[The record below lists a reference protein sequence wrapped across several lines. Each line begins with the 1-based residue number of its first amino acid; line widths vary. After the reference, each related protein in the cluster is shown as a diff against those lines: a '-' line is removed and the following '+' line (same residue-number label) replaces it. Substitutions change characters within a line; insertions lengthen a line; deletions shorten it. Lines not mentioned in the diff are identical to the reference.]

1 MNQKT
6 PHIAQPV
13 AEKGS
18 NGIVERARDR
28 VLLIE
33 DNAGDATYVQFVL
46 QTSDL
51 VDCELVHCKTLGE
64 GIAFLEKEH
73 GNVEAVL
80 LDLSL
85 PDSRGFVT
93 LEKLREKFPT
103 LNIIVLTGISDK
115 SLGVQAVKA
124 GAQDFLVKGSFT
136 TDNDLLAKSLR
147 YSIER
152 SRVLKRLEET
162 QLIAQ
167 IGSWE
172 CLPTQNLFLASAQV
186 FKTFG
191 VAHKLGH
198 IPFDSLSEPTH
209 PLHLFHQL
217 YEETIREKTIQRDQ
231 AIQDTQGY
239 THYVNLRSKLS
250 SNAEG
255 HPVVQGILQD
265 ITDRKR
271 AEEELHKSQMRYQQI
286 FTQSKDAIL
295 IAQYDGKLVD
305 FNQALVDLTGF
316 SKVELQSMPSYHAL
330 LRPEENLNEM
340 LMKLRAGIGVKDY
353 AIKVIRKDDEVR
365 ECIITANTLAEPEF
379 EGYHCIIRDITEQV
393 NAERLRKARD
403 LARQSEKMK
412 EQFIASVSH
421 EMRTPMN
428 AILGM
433 SNILIQ
439 TPLNEEQYE
448 LVKSIKQS
456 SEILLGIVNDILEIS
471 AIQNGKI
478 IFEHET
484 FDLYEL
490 LDNLVNVMQYKA
502 QEKDLF
508 FEVHIDPAVPRLLV
522 GDKLRLNQI
531 LYNLVGNAIKFTDEG
546 FVKIYVEKLHDV
558 GEDSVQVKFVVEDSG
573 IGIPENKLDAIF
585 DTFTR
590 VRTKDRLY
598 EGTGLGLSICKNLVE
613 QQGGKIGVKSR
624 LGVGSKFFFDLI
636 FEIGKEEADA
646 QNATTTPEIET
657 SFDPHT
663 SFRLL
668 LVEDHKMNQMVATK
682 TLERKFPNI
691 ELVLA
696 ENGKE
701 AIERLKQEDF
711 DIILMDIQMPVMNG
725 YEATSWIRKNLPPP
739 KCNIPILAM
748 TAHAYISKDEK
759 FKEHGMNDYVLKPF
773 EPEDLFFKISKHI
786 KKGNHNA

>member
-1 MNQKT
+1 MNQDLHHTWPEGNGNNQQIIERT
-6 PHIAQPV
+6 P
-13 AEKGS
+13 
-18 NGIVERARDR
+18 DR

-33 DNAGDATYVQFVL
+33 DNPGDATLVRVML

-51 VDCELVHCKTLGE
+51 VNCELIHRKTLSE

-73 GNVEAVL
+73 ARIEAVL

-93 LEKLREKFPT
+93 LEKLLEQFPA
-103 LNIIVLTGISDK
+103 LNIIVLTGTSDK
-115 SLGVQAVKA
+115 ELGVKAVKA
-124 GAQDFLVKGSFT
+124 GAQDFLVKGTF
-136 TDNDLLAKSLR
+136 DHENDLLAKSLR

-162 QLIAQ
+162 QQIAQ

-172 CLPTQNLFLASAQV
+172 CLPDKNTFTASAQV
-186 FKTFG
+186 YKAMGLDPSHRPVPLTEMADTG
-191 VAHKLGH
+191 
-198 IPFDSLSEPTH
+198 H
-209 PLHLFHQL
+209 PLHRFYKWYQ
-217 YEETIREKTIQRDQ
+217 ETIREKSIIRDEEIRD
-231 AIQDTQGY
+231 ARGEYHFI
-239 THYVNLRSKLS
+239 HLRARLS
-250 SNAEG
+250 TNSDG
-255 HPVVQGILQD
+255 VLMVQGILQD
-265 ITDRKR
+265 ITERKR
-271 AEEELHKSQMRYQQI
+271 AEEELTKSQMRYQQI

-295 IAQYDGKLVD
+295 IAHYDGKLVD
-305 FNQALVDLTGF
+305 FNQALTHLTEF
-316 SKVELQSMPSYHAL
+316 SKEELAAMDSYHHL
-330 LRPEENLNEM
+330 LRPEESVNE
-340 LMKLRAGIGVKDY
+340 LLLKIKAGIGVKDFP
-353 AIKVIRKDDEVR
+353 IKVGTKNNEVR
-365 ECIITANTLAEPEF
+365 ECIVTANTISEPDF
-379 EGYHCIIRDITEQV
+379 EGYNCIIRDITEQV

-439 TPLNEEQYE
+439 TPLNEEQYD

-478 IFEHET
+478 TFEHDT
-484 FDLYEL
+484 FDLYDL

-508 FEVHIDPAVPRLLV
+508 FEVHIDPSVPRLIV

-531 LYNLVGNAIKFTDEG
+531 LYNLVGNAIKFTDDG
-546 FVKIYVEKLHDV
+546 FVKIYVEKLHDI
-558 GEDSVQVKFVVEDSG
+558 GDDSVQLKFTVEDSG
-573 IGIPENKLDAIF
+573 IGIPEDKLDAIF

-613 QQGGKIGVKSR
+613 QQGGKIGVESQ

-636 FEIGKEEADA
+636 FEIGKEKTEAEVDPPIDDV
-646 QNATTTPEIET
+646 N
-657 SFDPHT
+657 FDPDT
-663 SFRLL
+663 PFRLL
-668 LVEDHKMNQMVATK
+668 LVEDHKMNQLVATK
-682 TLERKFPNI
+682 TLERKFPHI

-696 ENGKE
+696 ENGKQ
-701 AIERLKQEDF
+701 AIERLEKEDF
-711 DIILMDIQMPVMNG
+711 DIILMDIQMPVMDG
-725 YEATSWIRKNLPPP
+725 YEATAWIRKNLPPP
-739 KCNIPILAM
+739 KCDTPILAM

-759 FKEHGMNDYVLKPF
+759 FREHGMNDYVLKPF
-773 EPEDLFFKISKHI
+773 DPEDLFFKISKYI
-786 KKGNHNA
+786 NKGNRDE

>member
-1 MNQKT
+1 MNQDLYHTGTQRSGNGEQIIERT
-6 PHIAQPV
+6 P
-13 AEKGS
+13 
-18 NGIVERARDR
+18 DR

-33 DNAGDATYVQFVL
+33 DNPGDATLVRLML

-51 VDCELVHCKTLGE
+51 VNCELIHCKTLGE
-64 GIAFLEKEH
+64 GIDYLEKEQ
-73 GNVEAVL
+73 GRVEAVL

-93 LEKLREKFPT
+93 LEKLRERFPA
-103 LNIIVLTGISDK
+103 LNIIVLTGTSDK
-115 SLGVQAVKA
+115 SLGVKAVKA
-124 GAQDFLVKGSFT
+124 GAQDFLVKGTFNH
-136 TDNDLLAKSLR
+136 DNDLLAKSLR

-162 QLIAQ
+162 QQIAQ

-172 CLPTQNLFLASAQV
+172 CMPGTNTFTASAQV
-186 FKTFG
+186 YKAMG
-191 VAHKLGH
+191 LDHLPQPVA
-198 IPFDSLSEPTH
+198 LSDLADPAH
-209 PLHLFHQL
+209 PLHRFHIWYQ
-217 YEETIREKTIQRDQ
+217 ETIREKRIIRDEEIRD
-231 AIQDTQGY
+231 ANGN
-239 THYVNLRSKLS
+239 THFIHLRARVSTNSDGVLL
-250 SNAEG
+250 
-255 HPVVQGILQD
+255 VQGILQD
-265 ITDRKR
+265 ITERKR
-271 AEEELHKSQMRYQQI
+271 AEEELTKSRLRYQQI

-295 IAQYDGKLVD
+295 IARYDGKLVD
-305 FNQALVDLTGF
+305 FNHALTELTGF
-316 SKVELQSMPSYHAL
+316 SKEELEAMDNYHTL
-330 LRPEENLNEM
+330 LRPEEQVNE
-340 LMKLRAGIGVKDY
+340 LLLKLKAGIGVKDF
-353 AIKVIRKDDEVR
+353 AIKVGRKNNEVR
-365 ECIITANTLAEPEF
+365 ECIITANALSEPDF
-379 EGYHCIIRDITEQV
+379 EGYNCIIRDITEQV

-439 TPLNEEQYE
+439 TPLNEEQYD

-478 IFEHET
+478 TFEHDT
-484 FDLYEL
+484 FDLYDL

-502 QEKDLF
+502 QEKDLY
-508 FEVHIDPAVPRLLV
+508 FEVHIDPAVPRLIV

-546 FVKIYVEKLHDV
+546 FVKIHVKKLHDI
-558 GEDSVQVKFVVEDSG
+558 GDDSVQLKFIVEDSG
-573 IGIPENKLDAIF
+573 IGIPEDKLDAIF

-613 QQGGKIGVKSR
+613 QQGGKIGVESK

-636 FEIGKEEADA
+636 FEIGKEKAESESVPSDSDI
-646 QNATTTPEIET
+646 N
-657 SFDPHT
+657 FDPAT
-663 SFRLL
+663 PFRLL
-668 LVEDHKMNQMVATK
+668 LVEDHKMNQLVATK

-696 ENGKE
+696 ENGKQ
-701 AIERLKQEDF
+701 AIERLEKEDF
-711 DIILMDIQMPVMNG
+711 DIVLMDIQMPVMDG
-725 YEATSWIRKNLPPP
+725 YEATAWIRKNLPPP
-739 KCNIPILAM
+739 KCDTPILAM

-759 FKEHGMNDYVLKPF
+759 FLEHGMNDYVLKPF
-773 EPEDLFFKISKHI
+773 EPEDLFFKISKYI
-786 KKGNHNA
+786 NKGNHDE